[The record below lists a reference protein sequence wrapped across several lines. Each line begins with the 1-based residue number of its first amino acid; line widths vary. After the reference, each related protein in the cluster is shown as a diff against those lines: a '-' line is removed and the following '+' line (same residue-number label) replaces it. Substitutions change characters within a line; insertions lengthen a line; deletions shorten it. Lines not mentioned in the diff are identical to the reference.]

1 MVAIGSDARAR
12 RLTAAVHNNAAWC
25 DAVCRAHG
33 VPTSWQSD
41 WWAARQ
47 RSPRFYPDAITLR
60 PGAAFAAVAGS
71 VEAGRGS
78 SVKDS
83 WADLD
88 LEPYGFTPL
97 FDAHWITLN
106 PPARGETVAAA
117 DRFRW
122 TVVGSAHELLDWTA
136 AHGADGTFP
145 PSLLAD
151 PAIRFLA
158 VRSAG
163 RTVAGAIANLSGP
176 VVGVSNV
183 FGEDPW
189 QGLVHAVGNCFPQRP
204 LVGYEQ
210 AAELDRPLSLGF
222 HTIGQLRV
230 WHQPEA
236 DG

>member
-1 MVAIGSDARAR
+1 
-12 RLTAAVHNNAAWC
+12 VHNNAAWC

-41 WWAARQ
+41 WWAAHR

-60 PGAAFAAVAGS
+60 SGAAFGTVAGS
-71 VEAGRGS
+71 LEAGRGS
-78 SVKDS
+78 AIKDS

-97 FDAHWITLN
+97 FDARWITLE
-106 PPARGETVAAA
+106 PPTPDELGAAGRARWV
-117 DRFRW
+117 
-122 TVVGSAHELLDWTA
+122 VVGSAGELADWTA
-136 AHGADGTFP
+136 AAGAADTFP
-145 PSLLAD
+145 PALLDD

-163 RTVAGAIANLSGP
+163 RTVAGAVANLSGR
-176 VVGVSNV
+176 VVGVSNL

-189 QGLVHAVGNCFPQRP
+189 QELAGAVAACFPQRP

-210 AAELDRPLSLGF
+210 AAGLERPLSLGF
-222 HTIGQLRV
+222 HPIGRLRV
-230 WHQPEA
+230 WHRP
-236 DG
+236 DGDG

>member
-1 MVAIGSDARAR
+1 MTDRRAD
-12 RLTAAVHNNAAWC
+12 AVHNNAAWC

-33 VPTSWQSD
+33 VPTSRQPD
-41 WWAARQ
+41 WWAAHR

-60 PGAAFAAVAGS
+60 PGAAFATIAGS
-71 VEAGRGS
+71 LEAGRVS
-78 SVKDS
+78 AIKDS
-83 WADLD
+83 WAELD

-97 FDAHWITLN
+97 FDAHWITLE
-106 PPARGETVAAA
+106 PPASDNAAA
-117 DRFRW
+117 AGRLRW
-122 TVVGSAHELLDWTA
+122 TVVGSAAELADWSA
-136 AHGADGTFP
+136 AHGATGTFP
-145 PSLLAD
+145 PELLDD

-189 QGLVHAVGNCFPQRP
+189 QELVDAVAACFPQRP

-210 AAELDRPLSLGF
+210 AAELERPLSLGF
-222 HTIGQLRV
+222 HTIGPLRV
-230 WHQPEA
+230 WHQP
-236 DG
+236 DGDG